1 MKKAWAGFSKQGI
14 GIGYGLLGLA
24 ALIVLATL
32 LHAQTATVSPP
43 PDSIVQVTAEAQGLD
58 LIASADLPV
67 DGTFWLVTTNGITA
81 PSPCPPSNLSDFPVY
96 AMADGIYLVDE
107 TGGQVV
113 TNENNGTVESALA
126 AEADA
131 VAGLINQVQ
140 VAQLNQDMAMAF
152 GLDMEM
158 DSSASF
164 SPMFAV
170 SDPTALWLEI
180 TNVSNGWS
188 YFNLH
193 NGTNFVYAILST
205 TSLAGGTLNI
215 ETELFP
221 TLDQTNIMPFAV
233 QNSGRDI
240 LFLKAMDW
248 AGIDSD
254 SDGIPDWWI
263 WKYYGNLSETATNL
277 DSQGNTLLS
286 DYQNFTNGI
295 VPYDPNVISFTI
307 EAANQFVNIPFAN
320 AQLAITAGTPS
331 YYAVLVNGQTAT
343 NWLPFVST
351 NLTVSLGSTDG
362 VYNVSVGLRG
372 LPADATQTWG
382 SYSFTLDT
390 VPPVVTITNP
400 IIGSDAVIKPYLQL
414 QGFAN
419 EPLAS
424 LSYDINNAF
433 GLATNQNAF
442 VTDQTFDTNQVDFT
456 TNYFHAYDVPLATN
470 DNYITLRLTD
480 RAGNTTTTNF
490 DVVLDYTGA
499 TNTPVINLLWPQDGM
514 AVSGT
519 NITIRGT
526 MSDET
531 GGIVAQIVDGDGNTN
546 TVQGIVERNNMFWIE
561 NVPVNG
567 TSQISLQATD
577 AAGNVTTNNFTV
589 TPSDLILTID
599 STPTGDALYQGYG
612 SVSGTISDSSY
623 AVVVNGMAVTND
635 YWTDGETWYW
645 EVDNVPIYGQGT
657 ATFDAV
663 ATPGQS
669 SFSSQRLQAMSHTM
683 NSSSSSSTP
692 ANASATVE
700 MGPYVAIVSY
710 HSVEEQDYSDAYYSS
725 TSRVQKDQTAQA
737 VVTNGQWTMSGQ
749 ATNDSRWADTYDGS
763 SESVYTWSVGSPYVV
778 TEHYTNSYGYT
789 YDSLVGWGDDSGVYQ
804 MEVTAIPHEDQ
815 DWGCAS
821 CGYSYEWAAVRHY
834 YADGPPYHWDLGWG
848 GAFDLSLSAKTAV
861 KLYTGGKAQV
871 GRQNLFQIN
880 AWANEIQQPPLDYGT
895 DYPWW
900 DVQEVA
906 ITPAKLQVAGKTP
919 GEDGNVWLALADN
932 SEQFITVHAPGKRH
946 YDAWA
951 TPTKYPAYIGLT
963 TSTTNANLDTDM
975 PEVCVGQNVTF
986 TLNGMPMDQIVNM
999 VGQWSLPAKY
1009 VNEPWQNQNWV
1020 VTDPA
1025 TGAGYWSPYGSVN
1038 YRINSSLLAN
1048 TNQTSGWFYNTNGNH
1063 VSVGLNLQFQNGQS
1077 VSVAANGNF
1086 TVYRPQLLKFTNS
1099 PPTHYAYLD
1108 TNHFNVYGSPW
1119 LTYGDPNNG
1128 SMAFS
1133 CRIQSDFGGQGR
1145 WTQLINSFRN
1155 RDETYPVGSWTWST
1169 HGDYWLDNSEFYF
1182 PNMFDVTV
1190 NAHATSSPLGYGDA
1204 PSWPC
1209 GLTVCTIND
1218 QFKTYVRFLPDGAN
1232 SIWITLG
1239 RVDWSWNATASLS
1252 GAWLITSQYTPL
1264 AQLNDDDSFPFW
1276 TDYVLSIGQ

>member
-1 MKKAWAGFSKQGI
+1 MKKAWAGFSKHGK
-14 GIGYGLLGLA
+14 GIGYGLLGFA
-24 ALIVLATL
+24 ALIVLGTL

-43 PDSIVQVTAEAQGLD
+43 PDSIVQVTAEAQGLEPV
-58 LIASADLPV
+58 ASADLPSG
-67 DGTFWLVTTNGITA
+67 GTFWLVTSNGITA

-107 TGGQVV
+107 TSGQVV
-113 TNENNGTVESALA
+113 TNEENSTIESALA
-126 AEADA
+126 AQADA
-131 VAGLINQVQ
+131 VTGLINQIQ
-140 VAQLNQDMAMAF
+140 DAQFNQDLAMAF

-158 DSSASF
+158 DSSSSF

-180 TNVSNGWS
+180 TNVANDWS
-188 YFNLH
+188 YLNLH
-193 NGTNFVYAILST
+193 NGTNFVYAILSKT
-205 TSLAGGTLNI
+205 NLTDATWNI
-215 ETELFP
+215 ERELFP
-221 TLDQTNIMPFAV
+221 TLDQTNVMPFAV
-233 QNSGRDI
+233 QNFDRQI

-248 AGIDSD
+248 TGVTEN
-254 SDGIPDWWI
+254 GNTTPDWWL
-263 WKYYGNLSETATNL
+263 WMYYGTTALSDTNL
-277 DSQGNTLLS
+277 DSRGNNTLLT
-286 DYQNFTNGI
+286 DFQAGT
-295 VPYDPNVISFTI
+295 DPNIISFTL
-307 EAANQFVNIPFAN
+307 EAGNQYVNIPFAN
-320 AQLAITAGTPS
+320 LQLNITAGTPS
-331 YYAVLVNGQTAT
+331 YYAVLVNGQITT

-351 NLTVSLGSTDG
+351 NLTASLSSTDG
-362 VYNVSVGLRG
+362 VYDVSVGLRG
-372 LPADATQTWG
+372 LPADATQTWQD
-382 SYSFTLDT
+382 YSFTLDT
-390 VPPVVTITNP
+390 VPPEVTITNP
-400 IIGSDAVIKPYLQL
+400 IAGSDAVIKPYLQL

-470 DNYITLRLTD
+470 DNCITLRLTD

-499 TNTPVINLLWPQDGM
+499 TNPPVINLLWPQDGM

-789 YDSLVGWGDDSGVYQ
+789 YDSPVGWGDDSGVYQ

-861 KLYTGGKAQV
+861 KLYTGGKALV

-880 AWANEIQQPPLDYGT
+880 AWANEIQRPPLDYGT

-900 DVQEVA
+900 DVREVA

-999 VGQWSLPAKY
+999 VGQWSLPTKY
-1009 VNEPWQNQNWV
+1009 VNESWQETQSIV
-1020 VTDPA
+1020 DPG
-1025 TGAGYWSPYGSVN
+1025 TGLGTAVPYGSVN
-1038 YRINSSLLAN
+1038 YDISTSLLQN
-1048 TNQTSGWFYNTNGNH
+1048 TNKTSGWFVNTNDGH
-1063 VSVGLNLQFQNGQS
+1063 ASVSLNLKFQNGQYA
-1077 VSVAANGNF
+1077 SVAANGDF
-1086 TVYRPQLLKFTNS
+1086 TVFRPTAEITRIDEPRYYTLSNTNLPATTLKLGNAS
-1099 PPTHYAYLD
+1099 
-1108 TNHFNVYGSPW
+1108 
-1119 LTYGDPNNG
+1119 GDG
-1128 SMAFS
+1128 SMYYQVKAHTKSPFY
-1133 CRIQSDFGGQGR
+1133 GNVNM
-1145 WTQLINSFRN
+1145 TQLIRADYS
-1155 RDETYPVGSWTWST
+1155 DPVYDFSVERCDG
-1169 HGDYWLDNSEFYF
+1169 SEFYNDPSARVTSAGGVTGIADGPGETWLT
-1182 PNMFDVTV
+1182 PNIV
-1190 NAHATSSPLGYGDA
+1190 NLSARD
-1204 PSWPC
+1204 
-1209 GLTVCTIND
+1209 
-1218 QFKTYVRFLPDGAN
+1218 FVRFQPDGDG
-1232 SIWITLG
+1232 SIYVTLG
-1239 RVDWSWNATASLS
+1239 IVTWDTVGTAEQSFLGNWSITTDTTPDPSGPDSSDEFPVWTQSITAH
-1252 GAWLITSQYTPL
+1252 
-1264 AQLNDDDSFPFW
+1264 
-1276 TDYVLSIGQ
+1276 

>member
-1 MKKAWAGFSKQGI
+1 M
-14 GIGYGLLGLA
+14 
-24 ALIVLATL
+24 
-32 LHAQTATVSPP
+32 
-43 PDSIVQVTAEAQGLD
+43 
-58 LIASADLPV
+58 
-67 DGTFWLVTTNGITA
+67 
-81 PSPCPPSNLSDFPVY
+81 
-96 AMADGIYLVDE
+96 
-107 TGGQVV
+107 
-113 TNENNGTVESALA
+113 
-126 AEADA
+126 
-131 VAGLINQVQ
+131 AGLINQVQ
-140 VAQLNQDMAMAF
+140 DAQLNQDMAMAF

-205 TSLAGGTLNI
+205 TNLAGGTWNI

-499 TNTPVINLLWPQDGM
+499 TNPPVVNLIWPQDGM

-531 GGIVAQIVDGDGNTN
+531 GSIVAQIVDGDGNTN
-546 TVQGIVERNNMFWIE
+546 TVPGIVERNNMFWIE

-683 NSSSSSSTP
+683 NSSSSSSPP

-737 VVTNGQWTMSGQ
+737 VVTNGQWMMSGQ

-778 TEHYTNSYGYT
+778 TEHYTNSSGYT
-789 YDSLVGWGDDSGVYQ
+789 YDVPVDWSDDSGVYQ

-880 AWANEIQQPPLDYGT
+880 AWANEIQRPPLDYGT
-895 DYPWW
+895 GYPWW

-951 TPTKYPAYIGLT
+951 TPVKYPLYINLA
-963 TSTTNANLDTDM
+963 TSTTNADLSTDV
-975 PEVCVGQNVTF
+975 PEVCVGQTVTLGADWQGGNPPYSNVD
-986 TLNGMPMDQIVNM
+986 NI
-999 VGQWSLPAKY
+999 WWHLPDKY
-1009 VNEPWQNQNWV
+1009 VNQQ
-1020 VTDPA
+1020 TIYSA
-1025 TGAGYWSPYGSVN
+1025 TCTN
-1038 YRINSSLLAN
+1038 YVRNDNLLTN
-1048 TNQTSGWFYNTNGNH
+1048 TAIQCWYVNGNGQPQDC
-1063 VSVGLNLQFQNGQS
+1063 SVRESLHFSNGQS
-1077 VSVAANGNF
+1077 VNIAAAGSF
-1086 TVYRPQLLKFTNS
+1086 KVYRPSVSAAIDDDTTPSFFAGYSGSVPGIQLGGDHDPRDGNHAMTYTVTYDTTSASTTYTGQGGMVQLLTANFSARPSKTFS
-1099 PPTHYAYLD
+1099 DWRLD
-1108 TNHFNVYGSPW
+1108 GNDVLYSQAPI
-1119 LTYGDPNNG
+1119 DPNADPTPKTTVQLTDSPQNYQPFVFSTIWVTG
-1128 SMAFS
+1128 SF
-1133 CRIQSDFGGQGR
+1133 QDFCMFKPDGDAIWVTLG
-1145 WTQLINSFRN
+1145 IA
-1155 RDETYPVGSWTWST
+1155 TWSCD
-1169 HGDYWLDNSEFYF
+1169 GEVRSSQIGEPGF
-1182 PNMFDVTV
+1182 PNALIITTNQVPGPSGPD
-1190 NAHATSSPLGYGDA
+1190 TSDA
-1204 PSWPC
+1204 
-1209 GLTVCTIND
+1209 
-1218 QFKTYVRFLPDGAN
+1218 
-1232 SIWITLG
+1232 
-1239 RVDWSWNATASLS
+1239 
-1252 GAWLITSQYTPL
+1252 
-1264 AQLNDDDSFPFW
+1264 FPQW
-1276 TDYVLSIGQ
+1276 QNTCPE